1 MSTAIDQLIEVI
13 ASIPCECW
21 AAGPTAAALHP
32 FDGYVLKPPFHLM
45 TEREHNIKRVG
56 HFMHTTTRLELIDR
70 AWAQGVPVLS
80 PSRTL
85 LHLGASEPQERLT
98 VALDSALRDGLTS
111 EDFVHRRIAAL
122 RTSGRDGVRPLLR
135 ALEGNEIVRG
145 GQSWLEREFLRL
157 AGAASLPRPLT
168 QQVLGRRGDT
178 LIRVDC
184 RFPGTNLVVE
194 LLGYRW
200 HRTKPQLHIDT
211 QRINELV
218 LRGFLVL
225 QFTYPQV
232 VEMPNWVIEQVH
244 HGLDRAT
251 AA

>member
-13 ASIPCECW
+13 TSIHCDCW
-21 AAGPTAAALHP
+21 AAGSTAAALHS
-32 FDGYVLKPPFHLM
+32 FDDYVLKPPFHLM
-45 TEREHNIKRVG
+45 VERTHNVKRVG
-56 HFMHTTTRLELIDR
+56 HFIHTTTSLERIDCAVAR
-70 AWAQGVPVLS
+70 GVPVLS
-80 PSRTL
+80 PTRTL
-85 LHLGASEPQERLT
+85 LHLGSSEPLERLT
-98 VALDSALRDGLTS
+98 IALDSALRDGLTS
-111 EDFVHRRIAAL
+111 EDFLHRRIGAL
-122 RTSGRDGVRPLLR
+122 RTNGRDGVRPMLK

-157 AGAASLPRPLT
+157 AATAGLPRPAT
-168 QQVLGRRGDT
+168 QEVLGRRGDT

-200 HRTKPQLHIDT
+200 HRTKPQLHIDV
-211 QRINELV
+211 QRTNELS

-232 VEMPNWVIEQVH
+232 VEMPAWVVEQVR
-244 HGLDRAT
+244 HGLACAT